1 MLYKQQWDK
10 FKWKRWGKKKKD
22 YSSQSDLEL
31 LRAFAG
37 LQTDDDVADGFSIAP
52 HGILSLTGGQ
62 LCHLP
67 FIHLLCFFD
76 TQSWMWATLPSHT
89 HTHTHSVQSENS
101 IGSLYSWLN
110 QAATSFSLP
119 NNAFYYRE
127 RTRVCAC
134 PWNVWASPCVTW
146 SHSCLSFMPPVAHR
160 SLSGTQ
166 VADPQGWGS
175 DSSA

>member
-1 MLYKQQWDK
+1 MFPRGIKLQQRSGCFTNSSGTSSNERDGK
-10 FKWKRWGKKKKD
+10 KKKKD

-76 TQSWMWATLPSHT
+76 TQS
-89 HTHTHSVQSENS
+89 
-101 IGSLYSWLN
+101 
-110 QAATSFSLP
+110 
-119 NNAFYYRE
+119 
-127 RTRVCAC
+127 
-134 PWNVWASPCVTW
+134 
-146 SHSCLSFMPPVAHR
+146 
-160 SLSGTQ
+160 
-166 VADPQGWGS
+166 
-175 DSSA
+175 